1 MAKRNKKSVNQAET
15 DELEYVNAEKVETEY
30 HIGPDGKIEQT
41 ADEKKRMYKESLI
54 RTAVAT
60 IFGIVCGIAGYLL
73 LGGATPEETRLPWF
87 IVLMLI
93 LIFTYYLQRRLIFPM
108 LKIDMKLLDW
118 KSWFGIEF
126 LVLVY
131 CIVTWTILLNTSIL

>member
-1 MAKRNKKSVNQAET
+1 MADTV
-15 DELEYVNAEKVETEY
+15 ELEPAKSEKTVSEY

-41 ADEKKRMYKESLI
+41 PDEKKRMYKESLI

-60 IFGIVCGIAGYLL
+60 ILGIICGFAGYLL
-73 LGGATPEETRLPWF
+73 LGGATLEETKLPWF

-93 LIFTYYLQRRLIFPM
+93 LIFTYYIQRRLIFPIT
-108 LKIDMKLLDW
+108 KIDMKLLDW

-126 LVLVY
+126 LVLIY
-131 CIVTWTILLNTSIL
+131 CIVTWTILLNTSLL